1 MTRHRNKGYF
11 LVLEGIDRCGKS
23 TQAKLLANYLRKK
36 GLSVLHTREP
46 GGTTLGE
53 SMRDLILRSPGF
65 VSNRAELLLYE
76 ASRAQ
81 HVEEKILPALKKG
94 KVVLCERFTMASLAY
109 QGFGRGLPM
118 SQIDK
123 LNEFASFGLE
133 PDLTVVLDI
142 SVSEFKRRAGK
153 FLDRMEKKVNFLKAV
168 RDGYGNL
175 SHAKRVIVINAE
187 TDEQALHRRIVDKL
201 KNHGIFGN

>member
-1 MTRHRNKGYF
+1 MGRRNRGFF

-23 TQAKLLANYLRKK
+23 TQAKLLANYLGKK
-36 GLSVLHTREP
+36 GLSVLHTLEP

-65 VSNRAELLLYE
+65 VSDRAELLLYE

-81 HVEEKILPALKKG
+81 HVEEKIIPALKKG
-94 KVVLCERFTMASLAY
+94 KIVLCERFTMASLAY

-118 SQIDK
+118 GQIKK
-123 LNEFASFGLE
+123 LNEFASFGFE

-142 SVSEFKRRAGK
+142 SIAEFKRRAGK

-168 RDGYGNL
+168 RDGYSKL
-175 SHAKRVIVINAE
+175 CHAKKVIIINAE
-187 TDEQALHRRIVDKL
+187 TDAQTLHRVIVEEL
-201 KNHGIFGN
+201 KNCGIFRN